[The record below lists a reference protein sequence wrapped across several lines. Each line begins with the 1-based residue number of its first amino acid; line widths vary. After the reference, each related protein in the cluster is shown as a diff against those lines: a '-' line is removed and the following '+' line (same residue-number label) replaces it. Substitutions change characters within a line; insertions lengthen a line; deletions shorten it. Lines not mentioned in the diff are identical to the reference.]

1 MLSMTEV
8 RCNEKRNGKLVMEKK
23 VQIKDSFDKL
33 ELSLTDKQAE
43 QFLHYYEMLIQK
55 NRVMNLTAIT
65 EFDDVVLKHFLDS
78 LMICKMQDP
87 KGRLIDVGTGAG
99 FPGIPLKIMYPDLN
113 VVLLDSLNKRIQF
126 LNELIQELGLKNIE
140 AIHGRAEDYAK
151 QKIYRE
157 QFDLCVSRAVA
168 NLSSLAE
175 YCIPFVKIGGCF
187 IPYKSGKI
195 QEELESGK
203 KAINIFGGKLEQV
216 KEFELPGT
224 DISRCLLQIRK
235 VNATPYKYPRKAGV
249 PIKDPIH

>member
-1 MLSMTEV
+1 
-8 RCNEKRNGKLVMEKK
+8 MEKK

-33 ELSLTDKQAE
+33 KLSLTDKQAE

-55 NRVMNLTAIT
+55 NKVMNLTAIT

-99 FPGIPLKIMYPDLN
+99 FPGIPLKIMYPDIN

-126 LNELIQELGLKNIE
+126 LNEVIQELGLKNIE

-203 KAINIFGGKLEQV
+203 KAINLFGGKLEQI

-224 DISRCLLQIRK
+224 DIFRCLLQIRK
-235 VNATPYKYPRKAGV
+235 VNATPHKYPRKAGI

>member
-55 NRVMNLTAIT
+55 NKVMNLTAIT

-126 LNELIQELGLKNIE
+126 LNEVIQKLGLKNIE
-140 AIHGRAEDYAK
+140 AIHGRAEDNAK

-187 IPYKSGKI
+187 ISYKSGKI

-203 KAINIFGGKLEQV
+203 KAINLFGGKLEQV
-216 KEFELPGT
+216 KEFKLPGT

-235 VNATPYKYPRKAGV
+235 INATPHKYPRKAGV

>member
-1 MLSMTEV
+1 MKEV
-8 RCNEKRNGKLVMEKK
+8 RHNENRNGKLVMEKK
-23 VQIKDSFDKL
+23 VQIRNAFDKL

-43 QFLHYYEMLIQK
+43 QFLLYYELLVQK
-55 NRVMNLTAIT
+55 NKVMNLTAIT

-78 LMICKMQDP
+78 IMICRVRKLE
-87 KGRLIDVGTGAG
+87 GSLIDVGTGAG
-99 FPGIPLKIMYPDLN
+99 FPGIPLKIMYPDLK

-126 LNELIQELGLKNIE
+126 LNEVIQELELTAIE

-151 QKIYRE
+151 QKNYRE

-175 YCIPFVKIGGCF
+175 YCIPFVKIGGYF
-187 IPYKSGKI
+187 VPYKSGKI

-203 KAINIFGGKLEQV
+203 KAINLFGGKLEEV
-216 KEFELPGT
+216 KEFELPET

-235 VNATPYKYPRKAGV
+235 IDATPHKYPRKAGV
-249 PIKDPIH
+249 PTKEPIQ